1 MNGLS
6 QHKLNQ
12 IPKPI
17 QNIPY
22 KNKIKNIPVVPNNYL
37 GQNYYLNR
45 NIPNFPKS

>member
-6 QHKLNQ
+6 QNKLNQ

-17 QNIPY
+17 SNIPY
-22 KNKIKNIPVVPNNYL
+22 ENKIIYIPVVPNNYL

-45 NIPNFPKS
+45 NISNFPNS